1 MSKNKVAAYQQQQKQ
16 NLSSREVEAMAFT
29 KAAVLMT
36 DAQKHTDNIDEY
48 SKALRFNHLLWTI
61 IQADLTEPENQ
72 LPDEIKANVMS
83 LSIFVDKQTTKALR
97 SSSAADL
104 DVLININR
112 NLAAGLRTN
121 TETEEEGTASGSS
134 SEGSSSEGSSSED
147 LSSEG
152 SSETA

>member
-1 MSKNKVAAYQQQQKQ
+1 MSKNKVAAYAQQQKR
-16 NLSSREVEAMAFT
+16 NLSPREVEAMAFT
-29 KAAVLMT
+29 KAAVLLE
-36 DAQKHTDNIDEY
+36 DAKKQTNNIDEF

-97 SSSAADL
+97 SSSAVDL

-121 TETEEEGTASGSS
+121 AEAEEAGTASSTA
-134 SEGSSSEGSSSED
+134 
-147 LSSEG
+147 SEG